1 MRSHYQKIMKKALFI
16 DRDGTLIVEPP
27 DDYQVDSLDKLEFIP
42 GVFRAMH
49 NINIHLDYELVMVT
63 NQDGLGT
70 ESYPREDFDR
80 VQDKML
86 KAFENEGVVFDDILI
101 DKSRPEDNLPT
112 RKPGTGLLGK
122 YLDGDYDLANSYVI
136 GDRITDVQLA
146 DNLGAKAILFGKP
159 ERQEELDQASL
170 ERSCWLIT
178 DSWDEIFT
186 RLLLPQRT
194 AFIKRDTSETRI
206 EIQLTLD
213 GSGKAEVESGLGF
226 FDHMLEQIARHS
238 GCDIKLLVRGDL
250 HRDEHHTIEDTGL
263 ALGRAFLE
271 ALGSKLGIER
281 YGFFLPMDDAA
292 VLCGIDF
299 GGRSWLNW
307 EAEFRREKIGDMP
320 TEMFPHFF
328 HSFCEEAKCN
338 LYIRASG
345 KNEHHKIEAIF
356 KAFAR
361 SIRMAVK
368 REPLNFEL
376 PTTKGLL

>member
-1 MRSHYQKIMKKALFI
+1 MKKALFI
-16 DRDGTLIVEPP
+16 DRDGTLIVEPT
-27 DDYQVDSLDKLEFIP
+27 DDCQVDSLDKLEFIP

-49 NINIHLDYELVMVT
+49 NINSHLDYELVMVT

-70 ESYPREDFDR
+70 AAYRQEDFDR

-86 KAFENEGVVFDDILI
+86 KAFENEGIVFHDILI
-101 DKSRPEDNLPT
+101 DKSLPEDNLPT

-122 YLDGDYDLANSYVI
+122 YIDGDYDLANSYVI
-136 GDRITDVQLA
+136 GDRITDIKLA
-146 DNLGAKAILFGKP
+146 ANLGAKGILIGKP
-159 ERQEELDQASL
+159 EKQKEVKQASL
-170 ERSCWLIT
+170 ENSCWLIT

-186 RLLLPQRT
+186 SLILPQRT
-194 AFIKRDTSETRI
+194 ASIKRETSETRI
-206 EIQLTLD
+206 EIQLNLD
-213 GSGKAEVESGLGF
+213 GSGEAEIGSGLGF

-238 GCDIKLLVRGDL
+238 GCDIKIKVSGDL

-263 ALGRAFLE
+263 ALGRAFLD

-307 EAEFRREKIGDMP
+307 EVEFRREKIGDMP